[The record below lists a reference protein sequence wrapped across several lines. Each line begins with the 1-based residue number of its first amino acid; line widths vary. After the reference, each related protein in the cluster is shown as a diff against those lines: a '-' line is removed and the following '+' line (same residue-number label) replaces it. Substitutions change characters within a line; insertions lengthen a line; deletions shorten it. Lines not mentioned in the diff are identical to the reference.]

1 MPKKICHI
9 CTVDMSVGI
18 LLKNQLRYFLDQG
31 LETHAMASPGLYQA
45 EVEAAGIRYHA
56 VPMTRTISPLDD
68 LVALAQ
74 MVPILRRERFD
85 LIHLHTPK
93 AELLGT
99 LAGVLAGVPRIY
111 RTIHGFYFTKDS
123 SPLKRH
129 AFVNIE
135 RAISR
140 FHHKV
145 FSQNSEDILTAEA
158 EGIRA
163 AADIAYLGNGIELAR
178 FDPARWEPA
187 TVAQARARWGL
198 AAGERAI
205 GFVGRL
211 VQEKGLIELFEAFRA
226 LAPSRPWLKLL
237 LVGEADLAKPDAV
250 RVEEHLPPELLARVI
265 QAGWQKQVEDFYPLM
280 DLFTLP
286 SHREGFPRTL
296 MEACAMGLP
305 VVATD
310 IRGCREAVT
319 HDDNG
324 LLVPARAPQ
333 DLARALAAIL
343 DDPALAA
350 RLAASARQRAARE
363 FDEREKFKLIYAAY
377 ARDLGLRA
385 PS

>member
-1 MPKKICHI
+1 
-9 CTVDMSVGI
+9 
-18 LLKNQLRYFLDQG
+18 
-31 LETHAMASPGLYQA
+31 
-45 EVEAAGIRYHA
+45 
-56 VPMTRTISPLDD
+56 
-68 LVALAQ
+68 
-74 MVPILRRERFD
+74 
-85 LIHLHTPK
+85 
-93 AELLGT
+93 
-99 LAGVLAGVPRIY
+99 
-111 RTIHGFYFTKDS
+111 
-123 SPLKRH
+123 
-129 AFVNIE
+129 
-135 RAISR
+135 
-140 FHHKV
+140 
-145 FSQNSEDILTAEA
+145 
-158 EGIRA
+158 
-163 AADIAYLGNGIELAR
+163 
-178 FDPARWEPA
+178 
-187 TVAQARARWGL
+187 
-198 AAGERAI
+198 
-205 GFVGRL
+205 VGRL